1 MGLLQ
6 LIAKLFGKSALS
18 KTIGTRTNVI
28 RLPSNKLKKYTTREL
43 DIEAVSEETAKAAK
57 KEMEELIPEI
67 PKMND
72 KEKLIFKG
80 NLERLDRKLNP
91 PSAQVK
97 SYETGEEIVG
107 QGLESLRK
115 ERGRITRPVEQ
126 AGEAKDTGIMKLTED
141 IKEKALEIKEGL
153 KPKNI
158 EDFKFGKQ
166 PADRLIADKL
176 GPEAQ
181 KMLSKKAPESFTFG
195 DDYYQATNARI
206 IRDAYKNY
214 SPEEADKVV
223 GYYNKLDEQDQLR
236 RSMKQFDTALTP
248 ETIMQPATRAIL
260 KKFAAE
266 GQVKLSPGTMKAFE
280 QGGADTIDQFRKI
293 FGDDNLEVLD
303 NYITD
308 TGFGLKQSD
317 SYEELAERFVKDYPN
332 QLNKEFLEQTG
343 GVLKPRPL
351 AKDLLTDR
359 EKVNFLL
366 NNDGEGNPLDPET
379 FEYLRK
385 NIDPNDPFITK
396 YIMQYALPR
405 GPGTSAREVIKNIPE
420 GYNPPEEVQVVLGMK
435 KPEPEGFAMGGRVG
449 YQAGGAATP
458 EQFAQA
464 LSTAGAGTAEQ
475 KTRSL
480 MDYVSD
486 YGSQAATAAV
496 PAYQMAKGILGIQG
510 GNLQTEGMTQAL
522 QDIIQNQYAQTGQ
535 LSGDIGYKDYGVET
549 GPQGNFLGAGDVPLT
564 DPRFA
569 LATTLGRASYSID
582 PNTGK
587 VNFTGGT
594 AYDFPEGSLPLGLA
608 EFINKG
614 GFFGDKAYD
623 YSPDI
628 TLPKETFG
636 TQQATNQTQQATS
649 SIPEYYQKNPEYY
662 DFDKFREAYAYASG
676 LQDKV
681 TRSPEGQI
689 SVDFGS
695 WDPSRTYQAYMAN
708 TGTSSNRPFFE
719 QFAEGNPFQK
729 DLLVSMYGA
738 PGAGKAYYAEGG
750 SVGIPYLLGV

>member
-1 MGLLQ
+1 MKGLLE
-6 LIAKLFGKSALS
+6 LIKLLYGNILPRVMGK
-18 KTIGTRTNVI
+18 RTNVI
-28 RLPSNKLKKYTTREL
+28 RLPNNKIKRYAKEDL
-43 DIEAVSEETAKAAK
+43 DIENATDAQVDKAYNEMKELVEDLPRLNDAEKKIFESNLRRLANRKGLNTTKETQA
-57 KEMEELIPEI
+57 
-67 PKMND
+67 
-72 KEKLIFKG
+72 
-80 NLERLDRKLNP
+80 

-97 SYETGEEIVG
+97 SFETGEEIVG
-107 QGLESLRK
+107 EGLESLRK

-126 AGEAKDTGIMKLTED
+126 PGEPKNEGIIKLTED
-141 IKEKALEIKEGL
+141 LKDKALEIKEGL
-153 KPKNI
+153 KPKSI
-158 EDFKFGKQ
+158 EDYKFGKQ

-260 KKFAAE
+260 KKFADE

-303 NYITD
+303 NYIAD

-343 GVLKPRPL
+343 GVLKPKSL
-351 AKDLLTDR
+351 GKDLLTDR

-405 GPGTSAREVIKNIPE
+405 GPGTSAREVIKNVPE

-435 KPEPEGFAMGGRVG
+435 KPEPEGFAMGD
-449 YQAGGAATP
+449 
-458 EQFAQA
+458 E
-464 LSTAGAGTAEQ
+464 L
-475 KTRSL
+475 
-480 MDYVSD
+480 
-486 YGSQAATAAV
+486 
-496 PAYQMAKGILGIQG
+496 
-510 GNLQTEGMTQAL
+510 
-522 QDIIQNQYAQTGQ
+522 DI
-535 LSGDIGYKDYGVET
+535 
-549 GPQGNFLGAGDVPLT
+549 
-564 DPRFA
+564 R
-569 LATTLGRASYSID
+569 
-582 PNTGK
+582 
-587 VNFTGGT
+587 
-594 AYDFPEGSLPLGLA
+594 
-608 EFINKG
+608 
-614 GFFGDKAYD
+614 
-623 YSPDI
+623 
-628 TLPKETFG
+628 
-636 TQQATNQTQQATS
+636 
-649 SIPEYYQKNPEYY
+649 
-662 DFDKFREAYAYASG
+662 
-676 LQDKV
+676 
-681 TRSPEGQI
+681 
-689 SVDFGS
+689 
-695 WDPSRTYQAYMAN
+695 
-708 TGTSSNRPFFE
+708 
-719 QFAEGNPFQK
+719 
-729 DLLVSMYGA
+729 
-738 PGAGKAYYAEGG
+738 
-750 SVGIPYLLGV
+750 